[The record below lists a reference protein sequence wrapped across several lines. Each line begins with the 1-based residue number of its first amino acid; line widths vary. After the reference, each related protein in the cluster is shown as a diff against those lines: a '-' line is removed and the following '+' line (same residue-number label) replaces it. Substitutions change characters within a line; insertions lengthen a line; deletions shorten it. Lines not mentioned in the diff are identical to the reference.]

1 MEMTRAVR
9 IATQDNVAVALTKI
23 EKGECLQVGNV
34 EVTACEEIPQG
45 HKIAL
50 RDIAAAE
57 NII

>member
-23 EKGECLQVGNV
+23 DKGECLQVRNE

-45 HKIAL
+45 QKIAL
-50 RDIAAAE
+50 
-57 NII
+57 